1 MKVNEIIPSYNMEKF
16 MKDLMSK
23 THPVNYP
30 KNSISIR
37 ESVSILDIDNVK
49 KAEELC
55 NQLNSEITKTIM
67 NFSNKNKLT
76 ISK

>member
-1 MKVNEIIPSYNMEKF
+1 MKVKELIPSMNMEKF
-16 MKDLMSK
+16 IKDLIAKKYPS
-23 THPVNYP
+23 NYP

-37 ESVSILDIDNVK
+37 ESVSILDIDNIK